1 MTSVDRAESTSE
13 RQTAATQATTVF
25 ISERNLHGLTPER
38 LAKLQHAL
46 LDASCRLRAAG
57 ESIQLLRC
65 TYVPSEGRLL
75 CIFSAA
81 SRDLVYKAIELAQL
95 PLPKVAEALDCTT
108 SDDRLG

>member
-1 MTSVDRAESTSE
+1 MTGVDRGEPMSE
-13 RQTAATQATTVF
+13 GQTAATPATTVF

-38 LAKLQHAL
+38 FAKLQHAL

-57 ESIQLLRC
+57 ESIQLLRS

-81 SRDLVYKAIELAQL
+81 SRELVYKAIELAQL
-95 PLPKVAEALDCTT
+95 PLPKVAEALDYTA
-108 SDDRLG
+108 SGDRLG